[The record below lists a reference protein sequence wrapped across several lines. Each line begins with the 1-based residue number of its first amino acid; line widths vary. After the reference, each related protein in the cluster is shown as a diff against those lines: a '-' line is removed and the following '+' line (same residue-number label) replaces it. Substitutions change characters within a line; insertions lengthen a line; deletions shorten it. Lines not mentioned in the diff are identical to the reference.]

1 MNTTT
6 NSTFLTTKRPTLPE
20 LVDGSPRK
28 DKFFFATRQVS
39 ESVGEMQDPILAR
52 KLKLN
57 QIARK
62 DDGKR
67 NDSALA
73 ELIYRNPVAT

>member
-1 MNTTT
+1 M
-6 NSTFLTTKRPTLPE
+6 E
-20 LVDGSPRK
+20 
-28 DKFFFATRQVS
+28 
-39 ESVGEMQDPILAR
+39 DPIQAR
-52 KLKLN
+52 KLKLS
-57 QIARK
+57 QIALK